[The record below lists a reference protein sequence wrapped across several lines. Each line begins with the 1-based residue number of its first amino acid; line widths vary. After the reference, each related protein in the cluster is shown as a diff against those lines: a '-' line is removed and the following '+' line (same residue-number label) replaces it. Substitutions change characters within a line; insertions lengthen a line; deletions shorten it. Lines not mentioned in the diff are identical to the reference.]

1 MRLILKESQSV
12 GICNETTNNTFCG
25 FMSATG
31 VLRAEN
37 FIKIDYRCY
46 ELKRLKMVKIAIF
59 HHFCAYN
66 SNESKDSYIFRCL
79 LLLSVLTDFDKTFS
93 IYINLRNVLFKFS
106 LRGQIEKFKKRSL
119 PVSSRF

>member
-1 MRLILKESQSV
+1 MRQILKESQSV
-12 GICNETTNNTFCG
+12 GICNKTTNNTFCG

-46 ELKRLKMVKIAIF
+46 ELKTVKNDENRNF
-59 HHFCAYN
+59 SPLSAYN
-66 SNESKDSYIFRCL
+66 SNESKDSYVFRCL
-79 LLLSVLTDFDKTFS
+79 LLHFVLTDFDKTFS

-106 LRGQIEKFKKRSL
+106 LRGQIEKF
-119 PVSSRF
+119 